1 MKQTALDIL
10 VALGKFIFF
19 FVIWFLVILVA
30 ILLIPKSPD
39 EKIGKYDLF
48 GESSAVVIGPSTTDK
63 IIWRDS
69 GIITT
74 GKSIG
79 AGGLL
84 QGVVSGY
91 WKPWASDLDGDCD
104 LLNCAVS
111 FDANKCLAGAATSTN
126 TGRYVDSKNVP
137 CTMKRGQ
144 GLYGLI
150 AMPFTYPGG
159 GEVFPDPNK
168 YDFRNLPPEY
178 FRTFHVAEFHKEN
191 IDEYS
196 SAFSVDKTLSC
207 VQEGGDFI
215 CNEDEQVRRG
225 RLYFGIY
232 DVYGN
237 DDRGEYKVQ
246 ITSGHEQELGFID
259 ELINEVMY
267 NLRNLVA
274 IFEDKILA
282 PGSIFVNI
290 IQITLLLYVSL
301 TGLLFLMGLIRTHVG
316 ELVIRTL
323 KLGIVF
329 LVISE
334 PLFLTDNIFP
344 IFTRGSIEVSNVF
357 VAKAF
362 QFRLVKDAQKVS
374 QIPECTPGNPSENE
388 AVCEQKIAAIKGDD
402 TEFYQDLAYSE
413 NQYVTGS
420 ESSSTPKILVV
431 FDKFLDILFSPV
443 IHKKIWAAMISPL
456 FIFIPILYYCLY
468 LLILSILKGLVIY
481 TLALVQMFFVLSLF
495 PIFIILMLF
504 QITTQIFD
512 EWLKQ
517 LLSTSI
523 VIVLMGI
530 IVALYLSVIVN
541 TLYYMFEYSVSV
553 KGLSDIIPGAKIF
566 TLWTIDNYA
575 DFMRSWDMGA
585 HILPFILLNLL
596 FLELLSKLP
605 EFADALS
612 LSVRA
617 PVTMVITGSLNA
629 GQELWGNIRNLG
641 TGAGIVGKYGA
652 SAGAT
657 LAVDAPAAVYY
668 KMKGVEKTWSV
679 GQRVRFTGTKVRR
692 AVRNYTPIG
701 GFSDVISPFK
711 TLDETQR
718 FQGASQISAGV
729 SEYYRQFRSGKD
741 LYQ

>member
-1 MKQTALDIL
+1 MKTAMDIL
-10 VALGKFIFF
+10 VALGKFMFF
-19 FVIWFLVILVA
+19 FVIWFVLILFI

-48 GESSAVVIGPSTTDK
+48 GESSSVIIGPSTTDK

-74 GKSIG
+74 GRSIG
-79 AGGLL
+79 TGGLL
-84 QGVVSGY
+84 QGVVSGS
-91 WKPWASDLDGDCD
+91 WKPWKSDLAGDCD
-104 LLNCAVS
+104 LLNCATS
-111 FDANKCLAGAATSTN
+111 FDSKKCLAGAVTSIN

-159 GEVFPDPNK
+159 SEIFPDPNK
-168 YDFRNLPPEY
+168 YDFRNLPSEY

-196 SAFSVDKTLSC
+196 SAFAVDKTLSC
-207 VQEGGDFI
+207 VQEGDDFV
-215 CNEDEQVRRG
+215 CSEDEQVRRG

-232 DVYGN
+232 DTYGH

-246 ITSGHEQELGFID
+246 ITSGHEQELGFIE

-282 PGSIFVNI
+282 PGSIFVSV

-316 ELVIRTL
+316 ELLIRTL

-334 PLFLTDNIFP
+334 PLFLTDNVFP
-344 IFTRGSIEVSNVF
+344 IFTRGSIEISNVF

-362 QFRLVKDAQKVS
+362 QFKLVKDAQKVS
-374 QIPECTPGNPSENE
+374 QIPECIQGNPSENE
-388 AVCEQKIAAIKGDD
+388 AICEQKISAIKGDD
-402 TEFYQDLAYSE
+402 VELFQELAYSE

-456 FIFIPILYYCLY
+456 FIFIPIIYYCLY
-468 LLILSILKGLVIY
+468 LLILSIIKGIVVY
-481 TLALVQMFFVLSLF
+481 TLALVQMFFVLALF

-517 LLSTSI
+517 LLSTSM

-553 KGLSDIIPGAKIF
+553 RGLSDVIPGLEVF
-566 TLWTIDNYA
+566 TLWTVDNYA
-575 DFMRSWDMGA
+575 DFMQSWSMGA

-596 FLELLSKLP
+596 FLELLSRLP

-612 LSVRA
+612 LSVRT
-617 PVTMVITGSLNA
+617 PVTMVINGSLEA
-629 GQELWGNIRNLG
+629 GKNLWHNIKM
-641 TGAGIVGKYGA
+641 AGSGVGYGA
-652 SAGAT
+652 EYATWAGAT
-657 LAVDAPAAVYY
+657 ALDAADVVYHN
-668 KMKGVEKTWSV
+668 KKGIEKTRSA
-679 GQRVRFTGTKVRR
+679 RRFVELSGTRLRR

-701 GFSDVISPFK
+701 GFSDAISPLK
-711 TLDETQR
+711 TLEETRR
-718 FQGASQISAGV
+718 FQGAAQLPSAISQ
-729 SEYYRQFRSGKD
+729 YYGQFRSGKD
-741 LYQ
+741 LYE